1 MDKQSNPH
9 KLDAFDLKL
18 LDLVQQDN
26 LQPVE
31 ALSEI
36 VHLSP
41 SAVARRLRRLRE
53 VGAIEADVAVL
64 ASWVGFPQI
73 VALINIQLERH
84 ARSEDLDVL
93 RRHLVEAPEV
103 KMAAEV
109 SGIHDIV
116 ALVSVD
122 SMSAFNQFTDRML
135 HNNNAIVRRYETS
148 FVKRQWK
155 FTTAQNLKSALADNA
170 PQ

>member
-1 MDKQSNPH
+1 MDKPSNSL

-18 LDLVQQDN
+18 LDLVQRDN

-53 VGAIEADVAVL
+53 VGAIKADVAVL
-64 ASWVGFPQI
+64 APWVGGPQI
-73 VALINIQLERH
+73 LALLNIQLERH
-84 ARSEDLDVL
+84 ARTEDLEEL
-93 RRHLVEAPEV
+93 KRHLVEAPEV

-109 SGIHDIV
+109 SGVQDIV
-116 ALVSVD
+116 VLVSVD
-122 SMSAFNQFTDRML
+122 SMDAFNQFTDRML
-135 HNNNAIVRRYETS
+135 LNNDAIVRRYETS
-148 FVKRQWK
+148 FVKREWK
-155 FTTAQNLKSALADNA
+155 FSMAQDLSNALADRA
-170 PQ
+170 D

>member
-1 MDKQSNPH
+1 MDKPSNPL

-18 LDLVQQDN
+18 LELVQRDN

-31 ALSEI
+31 ALSEL

-53 VGAIEADVAVL
+53 GGAIEADVAVL
-64 ASWVGFPQI
+64 APWVGVPQI
-73 VALINIQLERH
+73 LALISIQLERH
-84 ARSEDLDVL
+84 ARSEDLEML

-109 SGIHDIV
+109 SGMHDVV

-122 SMSAFNQFTDRML
+122 SMSAFNEFTDRML
-135 HNNNAIVRRYETS
+135 HSNDTIVRRYETS
-148 FVKRQWK
+148 FVKREWK
-155 FTTAQNLKSALADNA
+155 FTTAQNLQGAIADKA
-170 PQ
+170 P